1 MKKHTVMCQD
11 TSIAVFEYSSLGSP
25 IILLHP
31 SGIFA
36 SYVWEKVAKEL
47 SVHYRV
53 LAVDFRG
60 HGESATPKSG
70 YHLEQL
76 ALDIESVLDYF
87 HIENA
92 HIVGNSL
99 GGEVAVVMASTIA
112 DRVQSITLIDGGI
125 LSYMGPRGEVEGTK
139 AEIVDRFLHRKILE
153 FDSIEDT
160 HTFCMEQ
167 FPKHWGQWI
176 PSFPIRTLPN
186 GKVTYMQDGQ
196 ITAQIMASV
205 CDLDLDGCFN
215 NIDCPVLFLPAS
227 KEPKLDIKLENISH
241 WEKAL
246 QTSKLTIIPDSEHI
260 MMTPTH
266 SKKIAEE
273 IHVFLSQIR

>member
-1 MKKHTVMCQD
+1 MCQD
-11 TSIAVFEYSSLGSP
+11 TSIAIFEYSSLGSP

-36 SYVWEKVAKEL
+36 SYVWEEVAKKL
-47 SVHYRV
+47 SEHYRV

-60 HGESATPKSG
+60 HGESDTPKSG
-70 YHLEQL
+70 YHLQQL
-76 ALDIESVLDYF
+76 ALDIKSVLDYF
-87 HIENA
+87 HIEKA

-99 GGEVAVVMASTIA
+99 GGEVAVVMASTLSN
-112 DRVQSITLIDGGI
+112 RVLSMTLIDGGI
-125 LSYMGPRGEVEGTK
+125 LSYMGPRGDVEGTK
-139 AEIVDRFLHRKILE
+139 EEIVDRYLHRKILE
-153 FDSIEDT
+153 FDSIKEL

-167 FPKHWGQWI
+167 FPTYWGQWI

-186 GKVTYMQDGQ
+186 GRVTYMQEVQ

-205 CDLDLDGCFN
+205 CDLDLDSCFK

-227 KEPKLDIKLENISH
+227 EEPKLDIKLENISH
-241 WEKAL
+241 WQKAL
-246 QTSKLTIIPDSEHI
+246 QTSKMTIIPDSEHI

-266 SKKIAEE
+266 SIKIAEE
-273 IHVFLSQIR
+273 IHTFLSQIR